1 MSKVKERKN
10 LRAAKDVTY
19 KSIPIKLSA
28 DFSTE
33 TFGLTYPNIERKIT
47 VNQEFGIRQ
56 SCPSKNGGDKNSQ
69 KTKPALKELWKGVIW
84 VGIKE
89 RQLKS

>member
-69 KTKPALKELWKGVIW
+69 KK
-84 VGIKE
+84 
-89 RQLKS
+89 KSLL